1 MNDLVHS
8 MNEQVHSMNI
18 KCSYYDSFL
27 FIVCFTTSYYVHCT
41 SYYDS
46 ICPSLAPSALA
57 LPSAQVPE
65 VARMLDSTNILS
77 LTLNHC
83 QLCKPGVQAHQSLTL
98 VTAPAAPSTAAK
110 AATGHLNTLTFVCTS
125 STPQTHFYRRRIQE
139 APLSSEP
146 PPRLSHLC
154 PSRVVSRHADD
165 GMRPHL

>member
-1 MNDLVHS
+1 MNILVHS

-65 VARMLDSTNILS
+65 VARTLDSTNKHSHS
-77 LTLNHC
+77 LRITANCISPGSEHINHSLDHSGTLQQRQRRRQVTC
-83 QLCKPGVQAHQSLTL
+83 TL
-98 VTAPAAPSTAAK
+98 LPLFALARRPR
-110 AATGHLNTLTFVCTS
+110 LTFTDVV
-125 STPQTHFYRRRIQE
+125 FRRRPFP
-139 APLSSEP
+139 AN
-146 PPRLSHLC
+146 RHLDC
-154 PSRVVSRHADD
+154 LTCVRVES
-165 GMRPHL
+165 